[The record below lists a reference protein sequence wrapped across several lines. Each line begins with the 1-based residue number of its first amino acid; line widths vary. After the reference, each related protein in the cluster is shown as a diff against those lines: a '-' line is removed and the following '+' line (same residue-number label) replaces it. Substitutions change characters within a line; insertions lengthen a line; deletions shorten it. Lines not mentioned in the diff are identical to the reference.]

1 MATIL
6 IPTPLRKFTNNLSK
20 IEVCG
25 GTVADSLQQL
35 TASYPDL
42 ARFLVDEGGTIS
54 QRVHIFMDNE
64 GEPIREI
71 AETTISHKAVLNIVP
86 AIKGGQ

>member
-25 GTVADSLQQL
+25 GTVADSLNQL
-35 TASYPDL
+35 INCYPDL
-42 ARFLVDEGGTIS
+42 THFLLDENGILNDRMHVFINDEET
-54 QRVHIFMDNE
+54 
-64 GEPIREI
+64 PIRNGSD
-71 AETTISHKAVLNIVP
+71 ATIPKEAVLNIVP
-86 AIKGGQ
+86 AIKGSN